1 MELEEAKKALNKYRE
16 ELWKDNKG
24 VEEYAE
30 SGEDLEKIDAID
42 TVISELVA
50 LQNLLDEKKEELD
63 RLQKENKSIKA
74 RVDKYI
80 QGGNET
86 LRLEHEET
94 LKYYHENYIS
104 KDKIRENIEKI
115 KHQLT
120 NKDFTHDMYMG
131 TEQYNTWTRL
141 CAKEEVLQDLL
152 KEE

>member
-1 MELEEAKKALNKYRE
+1 MELEEAKKTLNKYRE

-104 KDKIRENIEKI
+104 KDKIREKIKEIYEDKNSEYYDMFLEQRDIEKTI
-115 KHQLT
+115 SILK
-120 NKDFTHDMYMG
+120 
-131 TEQYNTWTRL
+131 
-141 CAKEEVLQDLL
+141 DLL